1 MSYYSYMVRPLLA
14 MMQRFQQGRE
24 SQRFQQGRESQR
36 FHKGKPY
43 EAILKPTQHLI
54 IQA

>member
-14 MMQRFQQGRE
+14 MV
-24 SQRFQQGRESQR
+24 QRFQQGRESQR
-36 FHKGKPY
+36 FHKGRPY
-43 EAILKPTQHLI
+43 EAILKPTQHLL